1 MKKTKVVCI
10 GEALIDRIRNKRDQN
25 FKDFLGGA
33 PANVACALKKLQI
46 DSIFMGCVG
55 DDDFGRNFIEKFNEL
70 EVNIDFLQ
78 VVKKE
83 PTRIVKVNRDNLGDR
98 YFSGFDVSNHRVF
111 ADEVFNRDY
120 LKKDIRSLKK
130 LFLETKYFVTGTN
143 ILSSSISAE
152 CIFYILKEVSKFDI
166 KVVIDLNWR
175 EVFWDYSTFS
185 SKISK
190 QERLNLIK
198 DFLNNSH
205 ILKMAKEE
213 AIMFFGNGNPFEI
226 SRTMVNQPDVII
238 TDAGNPISW
247 FINGVQGTTEVI
259 NSSEI
264 VDTTGAGDAFLA
276 GLLSKFVS
284 LDFPLSEFEIRKCIE
299 FASCCGYLTC
309 LGEGAIEQQPN
320 FKKVNQ
326 FFGSKI

>member
-1 MKKTKVVCI
+1 MY
-10 GEALIDRIRNKRDQN
+10 
-25 FKDFLGGA
+25 FL
-33 PANVACALKKLQI
+33 
-46 DSIFMGCVG
+46 
-55 DDDFGRNFIEKFNEL
+55 
-70 EVNIDFLQ
+70 
-78 VVKKE
+78 
-83 PTRIVKVNRDNLGDR
+83 
-98 YFSGFDVSNHRVF
+98 Y
-111 ADEVFNRDY
+111 
-120 LKKDIRSLKK
+120 
-130 LFLETKYFVTGTN
+130 
-143 ILSSSISAE
+143 
-152 CIFYILKEVSKFDI
+152 LKEVSKFDI

-205 ILKMAKEE
+205 ILKMAKEA

>member
-98 YFSGFDVSNHRVF
+98 YFSGFDVSNQRVF

-152 CIFYILKEVSKFDI
+152 CIFYI
-166 KVVIDLNWR
+166 
-175 EVFWDYSTFS
+175 
-185 SKISK
+185 
-190 QERLNLIK
+190 
-198 DFLNNSH
+198 
-205 ILKMAKEE
+205 
-213 AIMFFGNGNPFEI
+213 
-226 SRTMVNQPDVII
+226 
-238 TDAGNPISW
+238 
-247 FINGVQGTTEVI
+247 
-259 NSSEI
+259 
-264 VDTTGAGDAFLA
+264 
-276 GLLSKFVS
+276 
-284 LDFPLSEFEIRKCIE
+284 
-299 FASCCGYLTC
+299 
-309 LGEGAIEQQPN
+309 
-320 FKKVNQ
+320 
-326 FFGSKI
+326 